1 MTGGKPPPTECE
13 RTIKRAYEIAPE
25 CNSIGDL
32 KRRLIREGY
41 LRVNANLSG
50 WKVRREVLN
59 LLKSEFEDGWA
70 GKRRRA
76 DPRTLRTGTG

>member
-1 MTGGKPPPTECE
+1 MTGGKSPPTECE
-13 RTIKRAYEIAPE
+13 QTIKRAFEVAPD

-50 WKVRREVLN
+50 WKVRREVLS
-59 LLKSEFEDGWA
+59 LLESEFKDGWA
-70 GKRRRA
+70 GK
-76 DPRTLRTGTG
+76 PRTVDPKTSRTGPD